1 MTTTAAKTKTD
12 PAVELYLDLVQRV
25 VTNTVYQD
33 PNIDP
38 LRCADPDIQRD
49 RQAGAS
55 IRDDPRVWSS
65 YDPAEREEGK
75 GWPRDAHTMVGLRR
89 LENLREC
96 VEQVLTDGVPGD
108 LMETGVWR
116 GGTCIFMRAILAAYG
131 VSDRKV
137 WVADSF
143 EGIPAPDPERYPA
156 DRAATGIESVNEVVG
171 VPLETVQENF
181 RRYGLLDEQVSF
193 LKGRFCDSLPTA
205 PVERL
210 AVLRLDGDLY
220 ESTMDAL
227 VHLYP
232 KLSPGGFLIVDDYG
246 ALEICAKA
254 VDDYRAEHG
263 IEDLIISVDWTG
275 VYWRKSG

>member
-1 MTTTAAKTKTD
+1 MNTEPVD
-12 PAVELYLDLVQRV
+12 LYLDLMKRV

-38 LRCADPDIQRD
+38 LRCFELVSVGEARPGVPI
-49 RQAGAS
+49 S
-55 IRDDPRVWSS
+55 DDPRVWCPF
-65 YDPAEREEGK
+65 DRDEREEGK

-89 LENLREC
+89 LDNIRAC
-96 VEQVLTDGVPGD
+96 VERVLANGVPGD

-116 GGTCIFMRAILAAYG
+116 GGTCVFMRAVLAAYG
-131 VSDRKV
+131 VSDRRV

-143 EGIPAPDPERYPA
+143 AGIPEPDPERYPEDKA
-156 DRAATGIESVNEVVG
+156 VTDVATANEVVG

-181 RRYGLLDEQVSF
+181 RRYGLLDDQVRF
-193 LKGRFCDSLPTA
+193 LPGRFRDTLPTA

-227 VHLYP
+227 VHMYP
-232 KLSPGGFLIVDDYG
+232 VLSPGGFLIVDDYE
-246 ALEICAKA
+246 ALEVCRKA
-254 VDDYRAEHG
+254 VGDYRAKHG
-263 IEDLIISVDWTG
+263 IEDPIIPIDWTA